1 MKWLPALRARFPG
14 PGLLGPGLLGQG
26 ARERFVSP
34 LTLRILA
41 VNLFALLMLAGGV
54 LYLDQFRVRLIEQRS
69 EELQTQ
75 ARLMAG
81 GLSEMAALTPEN
93 PRLDPERA
101 AALIAQMAEATPV
114 RIQVVDASGVE
125 LMDSNWLPGRE
136 VLITPLKPGW
146 RRRVALWLDRMTE
159 MAGSSPR
166 LDLYEE
172 VPPEALVALPEVGA
186 ALHGDT
192 ATALRRSEGGTT
204 VVTVAQPIQ
213 RVQKVMGV
221 VLLTA
226 DTRDIT
232 KVVRAERLTSF
243 NIFCLVLALTIF
255 MSYFLGRTIV
265 RPIRRLARAADRVRQ
280 GRARDVI
287 VPRLPKRT
295 DEIGQ
300 LARALSDMTQA
311 LHQRMDAI
319 ESFAADVSHEIKN
332 PLSSLRSAVETLERV
347 KDPALQSQLLRIIQD
362 DVQRL
367 DRLITDISD
376 ASRMDAELSRAR
388 FEPVDLGQMMAT
400 LIDVQRRNAAQRNVT
415 IAYAGPRPGTALV
428 MGLEGRLGQVARNLI
443 DNAISF
449 SPEGGS
455 VRVMLTV
462 DDRTVRMIVDDDG
475 PGIPEGTEESIF
487 KRFYSER
494 PAEEGFGQ
502 HSGLGLAI
510 SKQVVEAHNGRIAA
524 ANRVQGE
531 TVLGARFTVELP
543 AQARQ
548 RLEAAE

>member
-1 MKWLPALRARFPG
+1 MKPLHALRARFM
-14 PGLLGPGLLGQG
+14 GQRT
-26 ARERFVSP
+26 REPFISP
-34 LTLRILA
+34 LTARILA

-54 LYLDQFRVRLIEQRS
+54 LYLDQFRVRLIEQRRD
-69 EELQTQ
+69 ELQTQ
-75 ARLMAG
+75 GQLMAG
-81 GLSEMAALTPEN
+81 GLSEMAALTPET
-93 PRLDPERA
+93 PRLDPERT

-114 RIQVVDASGVE
+114 RIQVVDASGTE
-125 LMDSNWLPGRE
+125 LMDTNWLPDRE
-136 VLITPLKPGW
+136 VIITQLQPGW

-159 MAGSSPR
+159 MAAASPR
-166 LDLYEE
+166 LEMYQEIPAEE
-172 VPPEALVALPEVGA
+172 LAALPEVVSALQGEPA
-186 ALHGDT
+186 A
-192 ATALRRSEGGTT
+192 AQRRSEGGTT

-347 KDPALQSQLLRIIQD
+347 KDPALQSQLLQIIQD

-400 LIDVQRRNAAQRNVT
+400 LIDVQRRTATRRNIT

-449 SPEGGS
+449 SPDGGS

-462 DDRTVRMIVDDDG
+462 DDRMVRVIVDDDG

-524 ANRVQGE
+524 ANRVQGDV
-531 TVLGARFTVELP
+531 VLGARFTVELP

-548 RLEAAE
+548 RLETAE

>member
-1 MKWLPALRARFPG
+1 MIRGMKRALVARPG
-14 PGLLGPGLLGQG
+14 SLRQH

-34 LTLRILA
+34 LTARILA
-41 VNLFALLMLAGGV
+41 VNLFALLMLGGGI

-75 ARLMAG
+75 ALLMSR
-81 GLSEMAALTPEN
+81 GLSELAVRVPED
-93 PRLDPERA
+93 PRLDPEQT
-101 AALIAQMAEATPV
+101 AALIAEMAEATPV
-114 RIQVVDASGVE
+114 RIQVVDPAGVV
-125 LMDSNWLPGRE
+125 LMDTNWLPGRE
-136 VLITPLKPGW
+136 VVITQLKPGW

-159 MAGSSPR
+159 MAVASPR

-172 VPPEALVALPEVGA
+172 VPNAALPRLPEVQA
-186 ALHGDT
+186 ALHGET
-192 ATALRRSEGGTT
+192 ATRLRRSEGGTT

-213 RVQKVMGV
+213 RLQKVMGA

-232 KVVRAERLTSF
+232 KVVRAERLASF
-243 NIFCLVLALTIF
+243 KIFCLVLALTVLV
-255 MSYFLGRTIV
+255 SYFLARTIV

-287 VPRLPKRT
+287 VPRLPRRT

-332 PLSSLRSAVETLERV
+332 PLSSLRSAVETLERI
-347 KDPALQSQLLRIIQD
+347 KDPALQQQLLAIIRG
-362 DVQRL
+362 DVIRL

-376 ASRMDAELSRAR
+376 ASRMDAELSRVR

-400 LIDVQRRNAAQRNVT
+400 LIDVQRRNAAQRSVT

-428 MGLEGRLGQVARNLI
+428 MGLESRLGQVARNLI

-462 DDRTVRMIVDDDG
+462 DDRTVRLMVDDDG

-494 PAEEGFGQ
+494 PSGEDFGQ

-510 SKQVVEAHNGRIAA
+510 SKQVVEAHNGRIHA

-543 AQARQ
+543 AAMQ
-548 RLEAAE
+548 RRREAAE

>member
-1 MKWLPALRARFPG
+1 MKRLIAFRRP
-14 PGLLGPGLLGQG
+14 
-26 ARERFVSP
+26 ARERFISP

-54 LYLDQFRVRLIEQRS
+54 LYLDQFRVRLIEQRA
-69 EELQTQ
+69 EELLTQ
-75 ARLMAG
+75 GRLMAG
-81 GLSEMAALTPEN
+81 GLSEMAALTPGS
-93 PRLDPERA
+93 PRLDPRST
-101 AALIAQMAEATPV
+101 AALIAHMAEATTV
-114 RIQVVDASGVE
+114 RIQVVDTSGVE
-125 LMDSNWLPGRE
+125 LMDTNWLPGRE
-136 VLITPLKPGW
+136 VDITPLKPGW

-159 MAGSSPR
+159 LAGSSPV
-166 LDLYEE
+166 LELYQE
-172 VPPEALVALPEVGA
+172 VPPAALARLPEVAA
-186 ALHGDT
+186 ALKGET

-204 VVTVAQPIQ
+204 VVTVAQPI
-213 RVQKVMGV
+213 RRGTALMGA

-232 KVVRAERLTSF
+232 KVVRAERLASF
-243 NIFCLVLALTIF
+243 KIFCLVLALTIL
-255 MSYFLGRTIV
+255 MSVFLGRTIV

-332 PLSSLRSAVETLERV
+332 PLSSLRSAVETLEKV
-347 KDPALQSQLLRIIQD
+347 QDPALQKQLLAIIRD
-362 DVQRL
+362 DVGRL

-388 FEPVDLGQMMAT
+388 FEPVDFGQMLAT
-400 LIDVQRRNAAQRNVT
+400 LIEVLRLHASQRNVT
-415 IAYAGPRPGTALV
+415 IAYAGPRPGTSLV
-428 MGLEGRLGQVARNLI
+428 MGLETRLGQVVRNLI
-443 DNAISF
+443 DNAVSF
-449 SPEGGS
+449 SPSGGS

-462 DDRTVRMIVDDDG
+462 DGRLVRLIVDDDG
-475 PGIPEGTEESIF
+475 PGIPEGTEENIF

-494 PAEEGFGQ
+494 PAGEDFGQ

-510 SKQVVEAHNGRIAA
+510 SRQVVEAHGGRITA
-524 ANRVQGE
+524 ANRVQGDA
-531 TVLGARFTVELP
+531 VLGARFTVELP
-543 AQARQ
+543 AVTPPGQGAVQ
-548 RLEAAE
+548 

>member
-1 MKWLPALRARFPG
+1 MKRLRALRAGF
-14 PGLLGPGLLGQG
+14 LGSQ
-26 ARERFVSP
+26 ARERIISP

-41 VNLFALLMLAGGV
+41 VNLFALLMLAGGI

-69 EELQTQ
+69 EELQIQ
-75 ARLMAG
+75 SLLMAG
-81 GLSEMAALTPEN
+81 GLSEMAAQTPET
-93 PRLDPERA
+93 PRLDPERT
-101 AALIAQMAEATPV
+101 AALIAQMAEATSV

-125 LMDSNWLPGRE
+125 LMDTNWLPDRE
-136 VLITPLKPGW
+136 VIITQLKPGW

-159 MAGSSPR
+159 MAAASPR

-172 VPPEALVALPEVGA
+172 IPADQLANLPEVTA
-186 ALHGDT
+186 ALQGEA

-213 RVQKVMGV
+213 RVQKVMGA

-232 KVVRAERLTSF
+232 KIVRAERLTSF
-243 NIFCLVLALTIF
+243 KIFCLVLALTIL

-265 RPIRRLARAADRVRQ
+265 HPIRRLARAADRVRQ

-287 VPRLPKRT
+287 VPRLPRRT

-332 PLSSLRSAVETLERV
+332 PLSSLRSAVETLDRV
-347 KDPALQSQLLRIIQD
+347 KDPALQKQLLAIIQG
-362 DVQRL
+362 DVVRL

-388 FEPVDLGQMMAT
+388 FEPVDMGQMMAT
-400 LIDVQRRNAAQRNVT
+400 LIDVQRRNAAQRSVT
-415 IAYAGPRPGTALV
+415 IAYAGPRPSTALV

-475 PGIPEGTEESIF
+475 PGIPDGTEESIF

-494 PAEEGFGQ
+494 PEGEDFGK

-510 SKQVVEAHNGRIAA
+510 SKQVVEAHNGRITA

-543 AQARQ
+543 AHVER

>member
-1 MKWLPALRARFPG
+1 MKPLHALRARFM
-14 PGLLGPGLLGQG
+14 GQRT
-26 ARERFVSP
+26 REPFISP
-34 LTLRILA
+34 LTARILA

-54 LYLDQFRVRLIEQRS
+54 LYLDQFRVRLIEQRRD
-69 EELQTQ
+69 ELQTQ
-75 ARLMAG
+75 ALLMAG

-93 PRLDPERA
+93 PRLDPERT

-114 RIQVVDASGVE
+114 RIQVVDASGIE

-159 MAGSSPR
+159 IAGSSPR

-172 VPPEALVALPEVGA
+172 VPPKALARLPEVNT
-186 ALHGDT
+186 ALQGDT

-347 KDPALQSQLLRIIQD
+347 KDPALQSQLLQIIQD

-400 LIDVQRRNAAQRNVT
+400 LIDVQRRTATRRNIT

-449 SPEGGS
+449 SPDGGS

-462 DDRTVRMIVDDDG
+462 DDRMVRVIVDDDG

-494 PAEEGFGQ
+494 PEEEGFGQ

-510 SKQVVEAHNGRIAA
+510 SRQVVEAHNGRITA
-524 ANRVQGE
+524 ANRVQGDV
-531 TVLGARFTVELP
+531 VLGARFTVELP
-543 AQARQ
+543 AHTRH

>member
-1 MKWLPALRARFPG
+1 MKRALRPRFPSSRAFSRRPRG
-14 PGLLGPGLLGQG
+14 
-26 ARERFVSP
+26 RFISP
-34 LTLRILA
+34 LTVRILA

-75 ARLMAG
+75 AQLMAS
-81 GLSEMAALTPEN
+81 GLSEMAAETPES
-93 PRLDPERA
+93 PRLDPGLTAR
-101 AALIAQMAEATPV
+101 LIAQMAESTPV
-114 RIQVVDASGVE
+114 RIQVLDPAGHL
-125 LMDSNWLPGRE
+125 LMDTNWLPGRE
-136 VLITPLKPGW
+136 VIITQLKPGW
-146 RRRVALWLDRMTE
+146 RRRVALWLDRTME
-159 MAGSSPR
+159 MAVASPR
-166 LDLYEE
+166 LELYES
-172 VPPEALVALPEVGA
+172 VADDQLSALPEVQA
-186 ALHGDT
+186 ALRGEA
-192 ATALRRSEGGTT
+192 ATSLRRSEGGTT
-204 VVTVAQPIQ
+204 VVNVARPIQ
-213 RVQKVMGV
+213 QVQRIMGA

-232 KVVRAERLTSF
+232 KVVRAERLASF
-243 NIFCLVLALTIF
+243 KIFCLVLALTIL

-265 RPIRRLARAADRVRQ
+265 YPIRRLARAADRVRQ

-287 VPRLPKRT
+287 VPRLPKRS

-319 ESFAADVSHEIKN
+319 EAFAADVSHEIKN
-332 PLSSLRSAVETLERV
+332 PLSSLRSAVETLGRV
-347 KDPALQSQLLRIIQD
+347 KDPDLQGQLLRIIQD

-388 FEPVDLGQMMAT
+388 FEPVDMGQMLAT
-400 LIDVQRRNAAQRNVT
+400 LIDVQRRNTARRNIT
-415 IAYAGPRPGTALV
+415 IAYAGPRPGAALV
-428 MGLEGRLGQVARNLI
+428 MGLESRLGQVARNLI
-443 DNAISF
+443 DNAVSF
-449 SPEGGS
+449 SPDGGS

-462 DDRTVRMIVDDDG
+462 DSRAVRLIVDDDG
-475 PGIPEGTEESIF
+475 PGIPQGTEESIF

-494 PAEEGFGQ
+494 PEGEDFGQ

-510 SKQVVEAHNGRIAA
+510 SRQVVEAHNGKITA
-524 ANRVQGE
+524 ANRVRGE

-543 AQARQ
+543 AMPQR

>member
-1 MKWLPALRARFPG
+1 MMRFLALRTG
-14 PGLLGPGLLGQG
+14 SWGQQ
-26 ARERFVSP
+26 ARERFISP

-41 VNLFALLMLAGGV
+41 VNLFALLILAGGV
-54 LYLDQFRVRLIEQRS
+54 LYLDQFRVRLIEQRR

-75 ARLMAG
+75 AQLMAG
-81 GLSEMAALTPEN
+81 GLSEMAALTPES
-93 PRLDPERA
+93 PRLDPKRT
-101 AALIAQMAEATPV
+101 AALIAQMAEVTPV
-114 RIQVVDASGVE
+114 RIQVVDAAGTQ
-125 LMDSNWLPGRE
+125 LMDTNWLPDRE
-136 VLITPLKPGW
+136 VIITQLKPGW

-159 MAGSSPR
+159 MAAASPR

-172 VPPEALVALPEVGA
+172 ASAQDLARLPEVSA
-186 ALHGDT
+186 ALHGDQ

-213 RVQKVMGV
+213 RVQKVMGA

-232 KVVRAERLTSF
+232 KVVRAERLASF
-243 NIFCLVLALTIF
+243 KIFCLVLALTIL

-265 RPIRRLARAADRVRQ
+265 QPIRRLARAADRVRQ

-332 PLSSLRSAVETLERV
+332 PLSSLRSAVETLGMV
-347 KDPALQSQLLRIIQD
+347 KDPALQKQLLAIIQD
-362 DVQRL
+362 DVGRL

-400 LIDVQRRNAAQRNVT
+400 LIEVQRRNAAKRGVA

-462 DDRTVRMIVDDDG
+462 DDRTVRLIVDDDG

-494 PAEEGFGQ
+494 PEGEDFGQ

-510 SKQVVEAHNGRIAA
+510 SKQVVEAHSGKINA
-524 ANRVQGE
+524 ANRVQGNI
-531 TVLGARFTVELP
+531 VLGARFTVELP
-543 AQARQ
+543 AHVER

>member
-1 MKWLPALRARFPG
+1 MKRLRALRAGF
-14 PGLLGPGLLGQG
+14 LGSQ
-26 ARERFVSP
+26 ARERIISP

-41 VNLFALLMLAGGV
+41 VNLFALLMLAGGI

-69 EELQTQ
+69 EELQIQ
-75 ARLMAG
+75 SLLMAG
-81 GLSEMAALTPEN
+81 GLSEMAAQTPET
-93 PRLDPERA
+93 PRLDPERT
-101 AALIAQMAEATPV
+101 AALIAQMAEATSV

-125 LMDSNWLPGRE
+125 LMDTNWLPDRE
-136 VLITPLKPGW
+136 VIITQLKPGW

-159 MAGSSPR
+159 MAAASPR
-166 LDLYEE
+166 LDMYEE
-172 VPPEALVALPEVGA
+172 IPADQLANLPEVTA
-186 ALHGDT
+186 ALQGEA

-213 RVQKVMGV
+213 RVQKVMGA

-232 KVVRAERLTSF
+232 KIVRAERLTSF
-243 NIFCLVLALTIF
+243 KIFCLVLALTIL

-265 RPIRRLARAADRVRQ
+265 HPIRRLARAADRVRQ

-287 VPRLPKRT
+287 VPRLPRRT

-332 PLSSLRSAVETLERV
+332 PLSSLRSAVETLDRV
-347 KDPALQSQLLRIIQD
+347 KDPALQKQLLAIIQG
-362 DVQRL
+362 DVVRL

-388 FEPVDLGQMMAT
+388 FEPVDMGQMMAT
-400 LIDVQRRNAAQRNVT
+400 LIDVQRRNAAQRSVT
-415 IAYAGPRPGTALV
+415 IAYAGPRPSTALV

-494 PAEEGFGQ
+494 PEGEDFGK

-510 SKQVVEAHNGRIAA
+510 SKQVVEAHNGRITA

-543 AQARQ
+543 AHVER